1 LRCVA
6 YLRTVMEAGP
16 LPDRIEDTPAYTA
29 AQLIRRCDPR
39 LNALADAEIS
49 EIMALDDPGTC
60 EFIPDRR

>member
-1 LRCVA
+1 
-6 YLRTVMEAGP
+6 MEAGP